1 MNRGHGDAQAS
12 RGSIILAFAAIY
24 VIWGSTYLAIRFAVE
39 TLPPFLMAGVR
50 FLIAG
55 AILFVIARRRTDERI
70 VPAHWKSAAVIG
82 GLLLLGGNGLVS
94 WSEQTVPSGLAA
106 MLVTTVPI
114 WMVLLHWLQ
123 RDGVRPSGAEVAGMV
138 LGFLGVV
145 LLIGTDELGGGR
157 PADRLGMLSLVLASL
172 LWSIGSLRSKHATLP
187 KSPLL
192 ATSMEMLCGG
202 ALLALT
208 GLLLGEGGRVEFA
221 AVTYSSVMALCY
233 LIVFG
238 SLIGFS
244 AYVWLLR
251 VTTPA
256 KVSTYAFVNPA
267 VAVFIGYAFGG
278 EPLTTRS
285 VIASAVI
292 VASVVLVIGTK
303 LRNPVGLARKASP
316 STDAPRTEPAWS
328 AAEAELPAPDDY
340 GLKPASA
347 AAKIPTCARRGHRDR
362 PARRR
367 ADRRSQ
373 VVV

>member
-55 AILFVIARRRTDERI
+55 ASCSSSRGVARMNGSSL
-70 VPAHWKSAAVIG
+70 HWKSAAVIG

-187 KSPLL
+187 KSPAPGDVHGNVVRRAASRLDGIAARRRRASGVRRRDLL
-192 ATSMEMLCGG
+192 VRDGVVLLDRFWLADRVFRLCVASAGDD
-202 ALLALT
+202 A
-208 GLLLGEGGRVEFA
+208 GEGLDVCVRQPGRRGLHWVRLRRRTA
-221 AVTYSSVMALCY
+221 DDS
-233 LIVFG
+233 FG
-238 SLIGFS
+238 HCLGGHR
-244 AYVWLLR
+244 R
-251 VTTPA
+251 VRCAGDRHET
-256 KVSTYAFVNPA
+256 
-267 VAVFIGYAFGG
+267 
-278 EPLTTRS
+278 
-285 VIASAVI
+285 
-292 VASVVLVIGTK
+292 
-303 LRNPVGLARKASP
+303 RNPVGLARKASP
-316 STDAPRTEPAWS
+316 STDAPHRTS
-328 AAEAELPAPDDY
+328 MV
-340 GLKPASA
+340 G
-347 AAKIPTCARRGHRDR
+347 RGG
-362 PARRR
+362 
-367 ADRRSQ
+367 
-373 VVV
+373 